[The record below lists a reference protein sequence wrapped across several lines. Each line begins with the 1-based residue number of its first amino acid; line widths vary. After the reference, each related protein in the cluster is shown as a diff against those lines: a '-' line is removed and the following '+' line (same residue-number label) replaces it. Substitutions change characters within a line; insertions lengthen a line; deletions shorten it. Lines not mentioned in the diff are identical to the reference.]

1 MLETDEQVLETVLTA
16 SLSYTRYPMCSWSD
30 LNDTLQGVIRTR
42 VLQSSLPLNV
52 LLTSGD
58 DRPWRRLQLVAEDP
72 NSSNHSD
79 LVITS
84 EYCSSIKHP
93 QVVLA
98 SVSTVEVAVDEITR
112 IAYKAPAIVD
122 VLISIDAVERES
134 FLWKCGLCVAQFTIV
149 EQSSVELI
157 AAHLRLHTELRCC
170 EKCTT
175 ILPNSPL
182 AVDAPDAQQHR
193 CTSLVVARSTGNF
206 SGFFNHQVMLL

>member
-30 LNDTLQGVIRTR
+30 LNETLQGVIRTR
-42 VLQSSLPLNV
+42 ILQSSLPLNV

-93 QVVLA
+93 QLVLA
-98 SVSTVEVAVDEITR
+98 SVSSVEVAVDEITR
-112 IAYKAPAIVD
+112 IAYKAPATVD

-134 FLWKCGLCVAQFTIV
+134 FLWKCGLCVAQFTIG
-149 EQSSVELI
+149 
-157 AAHLRLHTELRCC
+157 
-170 EKCTT
+170 K
-175 ILPNSPL
+175 
-182 AVDAPDAQQHR
+182 
-193 CTSLVVARSTGNF
+193 LVRF
-206 SGFFNHQVMLL
+206 K